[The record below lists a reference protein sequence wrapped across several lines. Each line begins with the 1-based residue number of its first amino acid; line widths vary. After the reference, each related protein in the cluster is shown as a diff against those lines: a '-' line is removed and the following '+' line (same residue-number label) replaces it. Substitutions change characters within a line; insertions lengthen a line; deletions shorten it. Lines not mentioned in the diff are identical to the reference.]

1 VVEYLRVFD
10 HVGFFLAGG
19 SWSTLTEPI
28 LRERNLGLVWFRVNN
43 FSRWERNMTKR
54 FQAIAG
60 TVLVGCMVLGGS
72 RSAFCQQRN
81 EARGSGTGV
90 GAKQQAG
97 APRSSTDI
105 LRSSVMI
112 GSSVNFQ
119 GGSALGKVTDF
130 VINDGGCVQYVVVSY
145 QNRFVPVPWMATM
158 YNSADRSLMLGI
170 DQAQLGQL
178 PTFGQYSELSNA
190 QFGQKVNTFFKV
202 NSRTSEQRAN
212 KPVSDDQSSASKQGA
227 QTENQGQKPGA
238 GTNPS
243 ADNKPQGE
251 KRSAAAA
258 EKQAAPRK
266 THG

>member
-28 LRERNLGLVWFRVNN
+28 LREMDLGLVWFRVNN

-54 FQAIAG
+54 YQTIAG

-145 QNRFVPVPWMATM
+145 QNRFVPVPWMATT
-158 YNSADRSLMLGI
+158 YNSADRTLMLGI
-170 DQAQLGQL
+170 DQAQLGQI

-202 NSRTSEQRAN
+202 DSRTSEQRVN
-212 KPVSDDQSSASKQGA
+212 KPVSEAQPAAGKQGA
-227 QTENQGQKPGA
+227 QSDNKGQKPA
-238 GTNPS
+238 VGTSPS
-243 ADNKPQGE
+243 ADNKPQGVGQP
-251 KRSAAAA
+251 AAAA

-266 THG
+266 SRG